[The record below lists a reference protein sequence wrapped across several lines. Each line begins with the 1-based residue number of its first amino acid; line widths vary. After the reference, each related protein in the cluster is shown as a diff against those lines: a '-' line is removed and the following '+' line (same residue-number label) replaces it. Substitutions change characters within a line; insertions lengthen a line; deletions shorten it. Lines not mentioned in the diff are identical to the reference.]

1 MLFGPMANKNTH
13 ADLYGM
19 VFTLTWKLQGSL
31 KCFQSHCFNLD
42 LRCSFHS
49 LFDRNMIFK
58 ELPFFNSGFIHLIL
72 FFILSNL
79 IFFGN
84 QKTIEMA
91 VIDLVIQR
99 NNSAAVV

>member
-1 MLFGPMANKNTH
+1 MRLFEPDEMLFGPMANKNTH

-72 FFILSNL
+72 FFI
-79 IFFGN
+79 FFIKPN
-84 QKTIEMA
+84 FLWESEN
-91 VIDLVIQR
+91 D
-99 NNSAAVV
+99 